1 MVMRRL
7 GLAAIGALLAGL
19 LVWWWWAVEERRET
33 AIRGSGIIEVTE
45 VDVAFEVPGTI
56 TERYVDEGAL
66 LDRGEPIARLDDREY
81 RLQVERWQAAKAA
94 AEARYE
100 LLKRGPRGQEVDQ
113 ALAALE
119 SAQAEFEVRQRDFSR
134 VEELFRRGVVSQAE
148 WDRARGALTAAQSA
162 RDAARSRLEM
172 LKEGFRT
179 EEIEQGRAQVREAE
193 KALAIA
199 ELNLA
204 RCQLFAPIA
213 GRVLSKNR
221 EVGEVVGPGTPVV
234 TMGDL
239 ARPWLNVYVSERD
252 LGKLR
257 LGMAGRV
264 YVDAY
269 PGRPFP
275 ARVSYIADKSEFTPK
290 NVQTQEERA
299 KLVYRV
305 KLELANEEGILKPG
319 MPADVV
325 IPLDS
330 AVAEGH

>member
-19 LVWWWWAVEERRET
+19 FVWWWWAVEERREM

-56 TERYVDEGAL
+56 AERYVDEGAL
-66 LDRGEPIARLDDREY
+66 LDRGEPIARLDEREY

-239 ARPWLNVYVSERD
+239 TFV
-252 LGKLR
+252 
-257 LGMAGRV
+257 
-264 YVDAY
+264 
-269 PGRPFP
+269 
-275 ARVSYIADKSEFTPK
+275 
-290 NVQTQEERA
+290 
-299 KLVYRV
+299 
-305 KLELANEEGILKPG
+305 
-319 MPADVV
+319 
-325 IPLDS
+325 
-330 AVAEGH
+330 